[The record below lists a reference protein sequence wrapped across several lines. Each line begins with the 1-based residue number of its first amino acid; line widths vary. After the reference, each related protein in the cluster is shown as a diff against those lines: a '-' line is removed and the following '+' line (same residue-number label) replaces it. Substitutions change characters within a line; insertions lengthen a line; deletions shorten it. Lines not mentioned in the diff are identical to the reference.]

1 MKKTI
6 GWAMGIGAAALLAT
20 GCGAER
26 PAPAGDAAVAPE
38 VEAVFTAPPGSEA
51 PTPIPQARTRVKPG
65 EPVVLQGKIM
75 GVMTPFVE
83 GRAAFVLGDEA
94 TLTACNLRPGDGC
107 PTPWDVCC
115 DDPAVIRAGTA
126 TIQIVGGD
134 GAVLRRGLKGV
145 HGLKELSR
153 VRIEG
158 VADAMS
164 TPEAMIVNARSIV
177 LLP

>member
-1 MKKTI
+1 MKRMV
-6 GWAMGIGAAALLAT
+6 GWMACVAGLAMLAA
-20 GCGAER
+20 GCGVER
-26 PAPAGDAAVAPE
+26 QAPIEERDAPG
-38 VEAVFTAPPGSEA
+38 VEAVFTVPPSAEA
-51 PTPIPQARTRVKPG
+51 PTPIPEARTRVKPG
-65 EPVVLQGKIM
+65 EPVVLQGRIM
-75 GVMTPFVE
+75 GVLTPFVE

-115 DDPAVIRAGTA
+115 DDPATIRAGTA

-134 GAVLRRGLKGV
+134 GAVLRQGLKGV

-153 VRIEG
+153 VRVEG

-164 TPEAMIVNARSIV
+164 TPEAMIVNARSIAI
-177 LLP
+177 LP